1 MLTVS
6 EERDDYCLLM
16 IDAAEMKCR
25 FLSDITFVEIRWLQF
40 LPVIVGCF

>member
-16 IDAAEMKCR
+16 IDAAEMKWWL
-25 FLSDITFVEIRWLQF
+25 LSVDDRCSWDEVS
-40 LPVIVGCF
+40 VS